1 MRKLTLPRCI
11 LITNPQKQIRIGNHN
26 FRSRH
31 APVPPLH
38 SVLQIERF
46 ITATERT
53 WTRKRNQKRILM
65 ERIEQSLSNHAAF
78 NQHQLLKKAWR
89 LINTLSSHED
99 CSMPKIIDD
108 SSH

>member
-1 MRKLTLPRCI
+1 
-11 LITNPQKQIRIGNHN
+11 
-26 FRSRH
+26 
-31 APVPPLH
+31 
-38 SVLQIERF
+38 
-46 ITATERT
+46 
-53 WTRKRNQKRILM
+53 M
-65 ERIEQSLSNHAAF
+65 ERIEQSFSNHAAF